1 MRAKRDSRKP
11 SRLGHGNQGRT
22 AVCSEMLMKRRKSAT
37 SRHICSTDYV
47 AFLLCLTQSICW
59 CQCVFR
65 VPSPDGLPL
74 SFLLPFLKII
84 ISLLSRRACVYF
96 AVCAYY
102 YPLSSFL
109 PLASRAPLTN
119 VTHYSC
125 SLLSFIK
132 ISFSPFLHLASG
144 SDKHTSTTT
153 PPHLH
158 APTRSMICG
167 GAAAAQCARHPL
179 SPLPS
184 SSPQHSSKTLCDA
197 PRLSTRAKDKDQRLF
212 PRSLSLLPISIS
224 TYIYTHIFTLILA
237 LNRFLGLISFSFCI
251 IYHTDR
257 DCQTPRRPFVI
268 RFGWLEWMEGET

>member
-1 MRAKRDSRKP
+1 MPRSKEYKMRAKRDSRKP
-11 SRLGHGNQGRT
+11 SRLGHGNQGCT

-47 AFLLCLTQSICW
+47 AFLLCLTQSNCW

-84 ISLLSRRACVYF
+84 IPLLSLCVPITTRSLRF
-96 AVCAYY
+96 FHSHFV
-102 YPLSSFL
+102 PLSLMSHITL
-109 PLASRAPLTN
+109 VL
-119 VTHYSC
+119 C
-125 SLLSFIK
+125 CLSS
-132 ISFSPFLHLASG
+132 ISFFPFLHLASG

-197 PRLSTRAKDKDQRLF
+197 PRLSTRAKDTDQRLF

-224 TYIYTHIFTLILA
+224 TNIYTHILTLILA
-237 LNRFLGLISFSFCI
+237 LNSFLGLISFSF
-251 IYHTDR
+251 
-257 DCQTPRRPFVI
+257 
-268 RFGWLEWMEGET
+268 